1 MDKLSKEEVVRYLD
15 LHLKNWTFNQSA
27 IQRKFEFHS
36 FVDAFS
42 FMTGIALVIE
52 KTDHHPDWSNSYNKV
67 DISLST
73 HSAKGV
79 TQLDLDLAKMIDGAY
94 RRFEKH

>member
-1 MDKLSKEEVVRYLD
+1 MEKLSKDEVTSYID
-15 LHLKNWTFNQSA
+15 LHLKNWTYNQSA
-27 IQRKFEFHS
+27 IQRKFEFQS

-42 FMTGIALVIE
+42 FMTGIALEIE
-52 KTDHHPDWSNSYNKV
+52 KADHHPDWSNSYNKV

-79 TQLDLDLAKMIDGAY
+79 TQLDLDMAKKIDGAY
-94 RRFEKH
+94 KRFEKQ